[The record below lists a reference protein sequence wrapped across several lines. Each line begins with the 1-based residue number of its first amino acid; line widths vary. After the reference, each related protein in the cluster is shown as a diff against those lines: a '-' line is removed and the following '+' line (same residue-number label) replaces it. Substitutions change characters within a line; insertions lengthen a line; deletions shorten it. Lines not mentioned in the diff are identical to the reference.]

1 MTAVY
6 AELED
11 QLGPEIWE
19 RYPGEPANAYGYFVE
34 FCALGKGRKIKD
46 LAEKVRKTTQ
56 YLYRLSSKWNWSV
69 RAGAKDL
76 DDARQRDYRLMD
88 EFVRLEAQ
96 KVLVARGMLHWAA
109 QFLNTMTL
117 EKLADMTAGEV
128 AKWAATANQL
138 GRSPFGEPDH
148 RVTITRAE
156 AAAPAFKPISGMTP
170 AERQAELGALLR
182 GVGERMAAGEIIT
195 ADEDDLA
202 ALLAIPAQRE
212 L

>member
-1 MTAVY
+1 VNAY

-19 RYPGEPANAYGYFVE
+19 RYAGEPANAYGYFVA
-34 FCALGKGRKIKD
+34 FCELGKGRKIKD
-46 LAEKVRKTTQ
+46 LAEKVKKTAP
-56 YLYRLSSKWNWSV
+56 YLYRLSSRWNWSV

-88 EFVRLEAQ
+88 EFVKIEAQ
-96 KVLVARGMLHWAA
+96 KVLTARAMLHWVT
-109 QFLNTMTL
+109 QFLNTMTM
-117 EKLADMTAGEV
+117 EKLGEMTANEV
-128 AKWAATANQL
+128 AKWAATANTL
-138 GRSPFGEPDH
+138 ARSPFGEPDH
-148 RVTITRAE
+148 RVTITRGE
-156 AAAPAFKPISGMTP
+156 TAPAAFRPISGMTP

-182 GVGERMAAGEIIT
+182 GVGERMAAGEIIN